1 MEFAYKVRD
10 PLANVHQGVIE
21 AATPDEAAQLLRQD
35 GFHVLELLE
44 SGGNVMGALFAK
56 RIRRVDIIYVTTQLA
71 LMVET
76 GITIS
81 VALES
86 IASQEENPTLR
97 KVLTDLKATVEGGAD
112 FSTALHEFPQ
122 YFDAT
127 YVSLVRA
134 SEQSGT
140 LSEMLDRIANYM
152 RKELDTRGKVRGALA
167 YPVVMFCIAVG
178 VTVFLLT
185 VILPKFEPLFN
196 RPGMELPGITKV
208 LMSSSKVLLGYWYV
222 WLALFVA
229 LIVGFLYARRTEPGR
244 KAIDWAKIN
253 APLLG
258 PLFRKAALS
267 RSIRT
272 LGTMIGSGVTM
283 LDSLRLSADVAG
295 NYYYEK
301 LWLEVIDEVTAGRQ
315 ICDAV
320 TGSSLMPSTLVQMIA
335 AGENTGKLDVALERV
350 SVYFDT
356 EVDATIK
363 TTTSMMEPLMITG
376 MGIVVGGIGIGLL
389 LPIFSLSKPPSM

>member
-335 AGENTGKLDVALERV
+335 AGENTGKLDVVLERV